1 MSFTARVAVSG
12 AVVAVWVLGITLV
25 VILAVVATGLAAIV
39 CCDVVVAVDGSGHE
53 MLGCRS
59 RRGAVC

>member
-39 CCDVVVAVDGSGHE
+39 GCDVVVAVDRSVHE
-53 MLGCRS
+53 TLGWRG
-59 RRGAVC
+59 RRGAVG